1 MRRRVH
7 IARRTIGSLRS
18 EKTILLAIA
27 IQLFVAAFSSFMVVG
42 LVSLTDPGGTEAGYE
57 VEMAVSGNASDD
69 LLAAVDAG
77 GSRDATV
84 FESRDESLFALS
96 SGQVDGVLHAEY
108 TERGRVHVDA
118 IAPEGDFETTL
129 VVVQMKDA
137 LGEFER
143 QQRIEMSHRLS
154 TQPLTVPDPPASNP
168 YFEFTYTVLVP
179 VLAFLPAFI
188 SGSIT
193 ADSLAE
199 EIERGTLE
207 LLRATP
213 VTLAQIV
220 DGKALA
226 MVAIAPAQAALWL
239 GLLTINGT
247 AIARPW
253 AILLVVLATAT
264 ILVTL
269 GAGLALLIRRRSE
282 AQLLYSLSALAMFGL
297 ALFAPEG
304 PPAAIAKLAVG
315 TATSVTDA
323 TVIASLLIA
332 GVAYWGLR
340 TVLDRRLSLE

>member
-1 MRRRVH
+1 MRRRLR

-42 LVSLTDPGGTEAGYE
+42 LVSLTDPGATEGGYE
-57 VEMAVSGNASDD
+57 VDMAVSGNASDD
-69 LLAAVDAG
+69 LLAAVDSG
-77 GSRDATV
+77 ESRDAME
-84 FESRDESLFALS
+84 FESRESAVIALS
-96 SGQVDGVLHAEY
+96 NGRVDGVLHAEY
-108 TERGRVHVDA
+108 IERGRIHVDA
-118 IAPEGDFETTL
+118 VAPEGDFETTL
-129 VVVQMKDA
+129 VVVEMKDA

-143 QQRIEMSHRLS
+143 QKRIAMSHRL
-154 TQPLTVPDPPASNP
+154 TRQPLAVPEPPQSNP
-168 YFEFTYTVLVP
+168 YFEFTYTVLIP

-207 LLRATP
+207 LLRVAP
-213 VTLAQIV
+213 VTPAQIV

-239 GLLTINGT
+239 GLLAFDGT
-247 AIARPW
+247 SIARPG
-253 AILLVVLATAT
+253 AILLLVLATTT

-269 GAGLALLIRRRSE
+269 GAGLALLIRRRAE
-282 AQLLYSLSALAMFGL
+282 AQLLYSLTALALFGL

-315 TATSVTDA
+315 TATPITDA
-323 TVIASLLIA
+323 TVIASFVVA
-332 GVAYWGLR
+332 VGAYWGLR
-340 TVLDRRLSLE
+340 TVLDRTVSLE